1 MSTTATTTVAA
12 GGEQDPSFPPVVLDT
27 TLKDLLFSEQPADE
41 PLETLCLL
49 KPNSDHQYGEAV
61 PLSDKYIIHSAQV
74 ANGDDLAH
82 LQLENCSHLL
92 MFFAGAMDVMFLGC
106 DGKTD
111 DETLSGKSIDENA
124 RRSFGVIQ
132 ESQRPKITYVLGH
145 YLFG

>member
-1 MSTTATTTVAA
+1 MSSTTTSQTGTAATIKA
-12 GGEQDPSFPPVVLDT
+12 DSSNRFPPVVLDT
-27 TLKDLLFSEQPADE
+27 TLKDLLYSEQPADE

-49 KPNSDHQYGEAV
+49 KPNSDHKYGKSV

-111 DETLSGKSIDENA
+111 DETLSSEAIDRNA
-124 RRSFGVIQ
+124 KRSFGVIQ
-132 ESQRPKITYVLGH
+132 ESQRPNIM
-145 YLFG
+145 